1 MHYLLHV
8 PSDLECRV
16 AVLAVCRVAHPVD
29 YLPSCRKHCE
39 HACQEKNLRCP
50 RAPAYSAESALLL
63 AARAVPSAPPLSTTA
78 VAAVLKKRSHRLH
91 LPHFLLLKW
100 VVVKY
105 EAKVINTHRRPSG
118 GMRQE
123 VGKSVFVLLILLHLL
138 AIAITLAD
146 AQPPSGAL
154 ILGNLTK
161 SWGKPEYRHCHQP
174 FNWTELIH
182 GYKDKRIKLKSGGLG
197 QLIEDG
203 AHEVWVCVHDHYCG
217 DPWFCFVY
225 HEGTREFTAWGPNS
239 QLDLVK
245 EKNHQDD
252 IDRLWET
259 WSQLKEL
266 SETTHEQVRAV
277 GNFLYHVKEE
287 ALNEKSK
294 PARRLSVF
302 RGVQD
307 ARSAT
312 LLQNNRVLVVA
323 PWNKDDEND
332 FPSYNDIVEYVE
344 RTRLGATLLTE
355 DEIRANRQALITEGE
370 KWRPAWYG
378 NPSAFYVAIQRP
390 EMMHSCAGC
399 QGNGESGCTCSTNP
413 ENFYIVHICSWGH
426 HSCYNVQPLNHLR
439 KDLKYQSLALIAYWS
454 TCSHNCLRF

>member
-1 MHYLLHV
+1 
-8 PSDLECRV
+8 
-16 AVLAVCRVAHPVD
+16 
-29 YLPSCRKHCE
+29 
-39 HACQEKNLRCP
+39 
-50 RAPAYSAESALLL
+50 
-63 AARAVPSAPPLSTTA
+63 
-78 VAAVLKKRSHRLH
+78 
-91 LPHFLLLKW
+91 
-100 VVVKY
+100 
-105 EAKVINTHRRPSG
+105 
-118 GMRQE
+118 MRQQ
-123 VGKSVFVLLILLHLL
+123 VGKSAFVLLILLHLL
-138 AIAITLAD
+138 AIAIKLAD

-154 ILGNLTK
+154 IMGNLTK

-182 GYKDKRIKLKSGGLG
+182 GYKDERIKLKSGGLG

-203 AHEVWVCVHDHYCG
+203 AHEVWVCIRDHYCG

-312 LLQNNRVLVVA
+312 LLQSNRVLVVA

-378 NPSAFYVAIQRP
+378 NPSAFYVAVQRP
-390 EMMHSCAGC
+390 EIMYSCAGC

-426 HSCYNVQPLNHLR
+426 HSCYDVQPLNHLR